1 MLTKNV
7 ASINIVRD
15 VDKNIEYIPTPNS
28 RIIASQIANDFKEG
42 VRSFGIIGSYGTG
55 KSAFILALQRHL
67 SGLSKYFEVD
77 LLENANV
84 KFINI
89 LGEFRSIKD
98 AFVDKFDL
106 GDYETL
112 PQRIFSQIYNEY
124 YDLTGDRKLL
134 VIFIDEFGKFLE
146 YAFKHSAE
154 KELYFVQQL
163 AEFVN
168 NPDNNIVLITA
179 VHQSFDAYSYNL
191 NVRQQNEWIKVKG
204 RFREL
209 TFNEPVEQ
217 LLFLASQQLSKEKR
231 VEKSKEIEVGLDL
244 FKNTRAFNHLSTD
257 LQNIAENLYPMDLL
271 SAHILTHALQKYGQ
285 NERSLF
291 SFLQSTDPTSLR
303 EHSKRTDKFYNLS
316 HVYDY
321 LIFNFYSYLYFY
333 GNPDLVAWR
342 AIKTALDLVERKVE
356 NRIEDYS
363 SIVKTVGLLNIF
375 SSPGATLDRNFI
387 QQYGTVC
394 LGIEDASEL
403 IASLENV
410 YKVIIYRNYAT
421 RFIVTEGT
429 DLDIPLELSKAS
441 QKVDTVNDVTTL
453 LNRYYKLPP
462 VIAKEATYKSGTPRL
477 FEFLISEYPK
487 SIVAEGETDG
497 YINLIFNDNLTSEEL
512 KKFSEEQEEAILFGL
527 YKNSNAIKELLF
539 EIEKTKKVIDENID
553 DKVAIKE
560 LNEILLHQQNLLN
573 HKILSNLYNSKDVQW
588 VFKGSIQE
596 RVVNKRTFNKLLS
609 EMCAEIYDK
618 APRFNNELINKHK
631 LSGSI
636 HSAKRGYLKA
646 LVENWDKR
654 DLGFASNKFPPEKT
668 IALALLEENGIRLYD
683 NILDN
688 ILVDPKNNFHFIWDA
703 SEGFLNTAKVSKRKV
718 SELGSILSKKPY
730 KLKQGLIDFW
740 IPTFLFIRRNE
751 FALFCDDRY
760 IPQLSYEVLELIIK
774 NPEEYEIKAFD
785 IVGVKLNLFNS
796 YRTFLNQS
804 SEINPGNQ
812 SFIETIKPFLIFY
825 RNLPEYSKNT
835 SRLSKEAKQVRE
847 VIARAKD
854 PEQTFFEAFPSALG
868 FDLSQ
873 LLENEG
879 KLQQYT
885 EKLQDAVRE
894 LRGAYDELLSRIEE
908 FLSFGILGEEMDF
921 IAYKSRLRERFQ
933 GIKKHLLL
941 PRQKR
946 FLQRLESDLDDKK
959 AWLNSIM
966 QPVVGNTLDKISDEE
981 EIMLYDQFELLI
993 LELDSLTSLSQTNFS
1008 IEKEDLLSLE
1018 ISSFDTGLNKRI
1030 IRLPKDR
1037 REDVEKVE
1045 MELRKTLSNNTITD
1059 LAALSKIL
1067 KELMEK

>member
-1 MLTKNV
+1 MLIKNV

-15 VDKNIEYIPTPNS
+15 IDKNIEYIPTPNS
-28 RIIASQIANDFKEG
+28 RVIANQIVNDFREG

-67 SGLSKYFEVD
+67 SGLSNYFQLD
-77 LLENANV
+77 LLEDANV

-89 LGEFRSIKD
+89 LGEFRSIKEALAD
-98 AFVDKFDL
+98 HFDIE
-106 GDYETL
+106 DYGIL
-112 PQRIFSQIYNEY
+112 PQKIFSQIYNEY
-124 YDLTGDRKLL
+124 YDLGGDKKLL
-134 VIFIDEFGKFLE
+134 ILFIDEFGKFLE

-168 NPDNNIVLITA
+168 NSDNNILLITA

-191 NVRQQNEWIKVKG
+191 NIRQQNEWIKVKG

-217 LLFLASQQLSKEKR
+217 LLFLAAQQLSKAKR
-231 VEKSKEIEVGLDL
+231 VGKSNEIEVGLNL
-244 FKNTRAFNHLSTD
+244 FKSTKAFTHLSTD
-257 LQNIAENLYPMDLL
+257 LQNVAENLYPLDLL

-291 SFLQSTDPTSLR
+291 SFLQSTDPTSLN
-303 EHSKRTDKFYNLS
+303 EHSRRNDRFYNLS

-342 AIKTALDLVERKVE
+342 AIKAALDLVERKVE

-375 SSPGATLDRNFI
+375 SSPGALLDRHFL
-387 QQYGTVC
+387 QQYCKIC
-394 LGIEDASEL
+394 LGIEDAPDL
-403 IASLENV
+403 IASLEST
-410 YKVIIYRNYAT
+410 YKVILYRNYST

-429 DLDIPLELSKAS
+429 DLDIPLALSKAS
-441 QKVDTVNDVTTL
+441 EKVDAVNDVTTL

-462 VIAKEATYKSGTPRL
+462 VVAKEATYKSGTPRL
-477 FEFLISEYPK
+477 FEFVISEYPK

-497 YINLIFNDNLTSEEL
+497 YINLIFNDNLAPEEL
-512 KKFSEEQEEAILFGL
+512 KNFSDGQKEAILFGL

-560 LNEILLHQQNLLN
+560 LSEILLHQQNLLN
-573 HKILSNLYNSKDVQW
+573 HKILTNLYNSKDVQW
-588 VFKGSIQE
+588 VFKGQVQE

-609 EMCAEIYDK
+609 EICLRIYDK

-646 LVENWDKR
+646 LVENWDKK
-654 DLGFASNKFPPEKT
+654 DLGFAPDKFPPEKT

-683 NILDN
+683 NISDH
-688 ILVDPKNNFHFIWDA
+688 IIVDPKNQFHFIWDA
-703 SEGFLNTAKVSKRKV
+703 SEDFLNTAKVSKRKV
-718 SELGSILSKKPY
+718 SELKSILSQRPY

-774 NPEEYEIKAFD
+774 NPEEYEVKAFD
-785 IVGVKLNLFNS
+785 IIGVKLNLFNS

-804 SEINPGNQ
+804 SEIKPGNQ
-812 SFIETIKPFLIFY
+812 SFIETIKPFLSFY
-825 RNLPEYSKNT
+825 RHLPEYSKNT
-835 SRLSKEAKQVRE
+835 NRLSKEAKQVRD
-847 VIARAKD
+847 VISKAKD

-868 FDLSQ
+868 FDLNQ
-873 LLENEG
+873 LLENES
-879 KLQQYT
+879 KLHQYT

-894 LRGAYDELLSRIEE
+894 LRSAYDELLARIEE
-908 FLSFGILGEEMDF
+908 FICSEILGEEMEF
-921 IAYKSRLRERFQ
+921 LAYKSRLRERFQ

-946 FLQRLESDLDDKK
+946 FLQRLESDLDDKR

-966 QPVVGNTLDKISDEE
+966 QPVTGNTLDKFSDEE
-981 EIMLYDQFELLI
+981 EIRLYDQFELLI

-1018 ISSFDTGLNKRI
+1018 ISSFDAGLCKRI
-1030 IRLPKDR
+1030 IRLPKSR
-1037 REDVEKVE
+1037 SQEVEKVE
-1045 MELRKTLSNNTITD
+1045 VELRRTLSNNTITD